1 MFCPPKIS
9 LLETANTPPPPHPP
23 PASLKNSNALPVVR
37 SLYPI
42 KLCRFIVSDFTWDIA
57 MQKMITRNFARPKEK
72 VI

>member
-1 MFCPPKIS
+1 MFCPHKIS
-9 LLETANTPPPPHPP
+9 LLETANPPP
-23 PASLKNSNALPVVR
+23 PASLQNSNALPVVR

>member
-9 LLETANTPPPPHPP
+9 LLETANPPPP
-23 PASLKNSNALPVVR
+23 PASLQNSNALPVVR

-57 MQKMITRNFARPKEK
+57 MQKMITRNFAHPKEK